1 MHLMPQRTSILRTER
16 HPTLAAVLQITLGTV
31 TLHNLLFP
39 AMAAPRLSHFV
50 KGTDEEVQFVVVG
63 ALELVAELEFLQ
75 EQGWLVLAAA
85 HVLLEVLDAGDLA
98 LFAVGAGHWEGE
110 SVGKG
115 VFPRVAAFSGA
126 GDYLGVVRTPEGC
139 TFSTGE

>member
-1 MHLMPQRTSILRTER
+1 M
-16 HPTLAAVLQITLGTV
+16 
-31 TLHNLLFP
+31 
-39 AMAAPRLSHFV
+39 
-50 KGTDEEVQFVVVG
+50 QFVVVG

-98 LFAVGAGHWEGE
+98 LFAVGTGHWEGE
-110 SVGKG
+110 SVGQG
-115 VFPRVAAFSGA
+115 VFPWVATFSGA
-126 GDYLGVVRTPEGC
+126 GDYLGVVRAPKGC